1 MCMRLYLDDQ
11 MFNYILLITSI
22 IEKTMNKTSYST
34 VLRVQSLRTH
44 GDIIIIN
51 CAVQH
56 LSAKL
61 KLEVQ
66 VKCNKI
72 K

>member
-1 MCMRLYLDDQ
+1 
-11 MFNYILLITSI
+11 
-22 IEKTMNKTSYST
+22 MNKTSNTYNT
-34 VLRVQSLRTH
+34 RVQSLRAH

-51 CAVQH
+51 CSVKN

-61 KLEVQ
+61 TLGVQ